1 MTRRAAR
8 DDGRVSIFLAIA
20 LAGILIVIGLAYDG
34 AGHLRSLQRA
44 HNLASEAARA
54 GGQAIDVAQA
64 IEGGD
69 KQIDQPAARAAV
81 DAYRAAAG
89 VTGPP
94 ATFATGPNGEPLI
107 QVTVIIT
114 YDNVFLDVFGFGDTT
129 TVTGTATA
137 GLLTTSDS

>member
-1 MTRRAAR
+1 MRPRGNDR
-8 DDGRVSIFLAIA
+8 GRVSIFLAIA
-20 LAGILIVIGLAYDG
+20 LAGILIIIGLSFDG
-34 AGHLRSLQRA
+34 AGHLRALQRA

-64 IEGGD
+64 IEGGTKEID
-69 KQIDQPAARAAV
+69 KPAAQAAV

-94 ATFATGPNGEPLI
+94 PTFSTGPDGEPLI
-107 QVTVIIT
+107 EVQVVIT
-114 YDNVFLDVFGFGDTT
+114 YDNVFLDLFGFADTT

-137 GLLTTSDS
+137 VLLTTSDG